1 MDIIKIVESL
11 EENIEY
17 GLLMKGVSEKK
28 MKQKIQEGDFLAC
41 Y

>member
-11 EENIEY
+11 EENMEY

-28 MKQKIQEGDFLAC
+28 NEAKN
-41 Y
+41 

>member
-11 EENIEY
+11 EEY
-17 GLLMKGVSEKK
+17 GIWFIDERCCEIK
-28 MKQKIQEGDFLAC
+28 MKQKNKEVDFLAC